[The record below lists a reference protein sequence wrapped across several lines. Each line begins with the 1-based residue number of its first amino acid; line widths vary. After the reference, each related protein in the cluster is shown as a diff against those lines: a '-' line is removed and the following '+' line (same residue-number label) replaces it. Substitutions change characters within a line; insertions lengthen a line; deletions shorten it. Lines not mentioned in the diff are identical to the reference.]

1 MHLPVLVDGDA
12 IPAFNLTG
20 EFGHV
25 VTWFAFSGYTN
36 AANPALI
43 FEDMVMLNGLK
54 FAASCASATVCMFV

>member
-25 VTWFAFSGYTN
+25 VTWFALSGYTDT
-36 AANPALI
+36 ANPALI

-54 FAASCASATVCMFV
+54 FAASGACATVSVFV